1 MLFYRGLR
9 SIYGLLTIS
18 LVSKLIIPL
27 ICVYA
32 LTEFIEYLKN
42 RSTSVY
48 VAFLDASKAF
58 DKVNHWL
65 LFKKLIE
72 RQMPLY
78 LVTILCYWYR
88 HQVMFVRWGSSLST
102 GFRVT
107 NGVRQGGVLFPLLFN
122 VYINDLSIQLSQT
135 GIGGTI
141 DGKFVN
147 YMIYADDLCVIT
159 LSSSGLQSLLNIC
172 TDYCQLHDLTFNAK
186 KSVCMFSDLRLTNNV
201 AWQTPSFVPLCVN
214 LQMKYSI

>member
-1 MLFYRGLR
+1 MKQFIGLKKMCVT
-9 SIYGLLTIS
+9 TIS
-18 LVSKLIIPL
+18 RFTHFSDYRSCTFMINIHQT
-27 ICVYA
+27 INMCVYA
-32 LTEFIEYLKN
+32 LTEFIEYFKN

-48 VAFLDASKAF
+48 VAFLDACKAF
-58 DKVNHWL
+58 EKINHWQ

-88 HQVMFVRWGSSLST
+88 HQEMFVRWGSSLST

-107 NGVRQGGVLFPLLFN
+107 NGVRQGGVLSPLLFN

-135 GIGGTI
+135 GIGGSI

-147 YMIYADDLCVIT
+147 HMI
-159 LSSSGLQSLLNIC
+159 
-172 TDYCQLHDLTFNAK
+172 
-186 KSVCMFSDLRLTNNV
+186 
-201 AWQTPSFVPLCVN
+201 
-214 LQMKYSI
+214 

>member
-1 MLFYRGLR
+1 MDCRLEGVVALFTVVSGVVCHET
-9 SIYGLLTIS
+9 LLVACVVEVCPSNFVNIV
-18 LVSKLIIPL
+18 VSKKKHNL
-27 ICVYA
+27 
-32 LTEFIEYLKN
+32 
-42 RSTSVY
+42 S
-48 VAFLDASKAF
+48 F
-58 DKVNHWL
+58 DKINHWL

-88 HQVMFVRWGSSLST
+88 HQVMFVRWGSSLTT

-107 NGVRQGGVLFPLLFN
+107 NGVRQGGVLSPLLFN

-135 GIGGTI
+135 GIGG
-141 DGKFVN
+141 KFVN
-147 YMIYADDLCVIT
+147 HMIYADDLCVIS

-186 KSVCMFSDLRLTNNV
+186 KSVCMFFRS
-201 AWQTPSFVPLCVN
+201 SVN
-214 LQMKYSI
+214 KQCGLADTFISGTMCEFANEVKYLGS